1 MLIASF
7 MMLMR
12 VAKASYANWNME
24 LSDVSCGNFSKQGL
38 WKRITP
44 AFTELLKKLLERTIQ
59 KASLEQSDVKLL
71 SKFKRVFVEDSTCV
85 RLPDSMNQHWKGNHS
100 RGKQKSVAKFHLVQD
115 ILSGGFAHISLEQ
128 YSKSEQSLSQ
138 KIFDIATQGDLV
150 LRDLGYFVIDNFIT
164 LCRRNISFVSRMKY
178 GVKLYDQNTGKE
190 LDISKMIGKKAVTDS
205 KVLMGKHKSCTVRLV
220 AIKLDEAVKNSRI
233 RKAKN
238 DRDKRCN
245 HSKEYY
251 HLLGYVIFI
260 TNIDKSDWSAKE
272 ISRAYRSRWNI
283 EILFKC
289 WKSNFRTQQNIPQT
303 ATRKCSVEAIL
314 YLTMLFLAWFQ
325 RCYTKWILNEST
337 REISIRKVAAYLIS
351 HIELVLE
358 MSLSTRQVKTILHH
372 CRHESRVSK
381 SNAATL
387 IDDLYFT

>member
-1 MLIASF
+1 MLIVSF

-12 VAKASYANWNME
+12 TDKVSYSNWNME
-24 LSDVSCGNFSKQGL
+24 LSNVSGKNFSKQGL

-44 AFTELLKKLLERTIQ
+44 AFTNVLKKLLEKTLQ
-59 KASLEQSDVKLL
+59 KASLGQTDVRFLGKYN
-71 SKFKRVFVEDSTCV
+71 RVFVEDSTCLK
-85 RLPDSMNQHWKGNHS
+85 LPDSMKRFWKGNHS
-100 RGKQKSVAKFHLVQD
+100 RGKQKSVAKIHLVQD
-115 ILSGGFAHISLEQ
+115 ILSGWFAHLSLEQ

-138 KIFDIATQGDLV
+138 KIFNIARQGDLV

-164 LCRRNISFVSRMKY
+164 LCQRKISFVSRLKY
-178 GVKLYDQNTGKE
+178 GVKLYDPTTGKE
-190 LDISKMIGKKAVTDS
+190 VNISKLLGKKAVTDC
-205 KVLMGKHKSCTVRLV
+205 KVLMGKEKSCAVRLV
-220 AIKLDEAVKNSRI
+220 AIKLNEDVKNTRI

-260 TNIDKSDWSAKE
+260 TNIDKADWNAKK
-272 ISRAYRSRWNI
+272 ISQAYRSRWNI

-289 WKSNFRTQQNIPQT
+289 WKSNFHAQQNIPQT
-303 ATRKCSVEAIL
+303 ATRKSSVEAIL

-325 RCYTKWILNEST
+325 LCFTKWILSESNQ
-337 REISIRKVAAYLIS
+337 EISIRKVAAYLIS

-358 MSLSTRQVKTILHH
+358 MAFSTSQIKTIIHH
-372 CRHESRVSK
+372 CKHESRVKK

-387 IDDLYFT
+387 IDDLYYT